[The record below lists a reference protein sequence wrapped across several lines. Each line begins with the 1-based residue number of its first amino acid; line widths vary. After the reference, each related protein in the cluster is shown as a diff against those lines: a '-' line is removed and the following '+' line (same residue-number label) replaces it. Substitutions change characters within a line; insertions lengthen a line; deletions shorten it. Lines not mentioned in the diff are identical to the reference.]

1 MSEKVEKSRK
11 SSFPMFWGSGGSKS
25 RLAKAT
31 GAEPKADE
39 RVDKLQNALVRGRK
53 PQPQRAQRKT
63 RQARPHQTETA
74 AMVGPAQ
81 LLACRLRVLYK
92 GNEAKVRRAL
102 KERFSPSRASQLLA
116 DTRQS
121 LPRSWQQQS
130 SGRQHRTP
138 DIGFQGVKSD
148 LRAQRLEFPQNK
160 NCVVPQ
166 FSIID
171 LQTSDLKASKASFDL
186 AFILAK
192 ALKSPQKN
200 ENRAKTE
207 LWNDKMRF

>member
-121 LPRSWQQQS
+121 LPRSWQQQQ
-130 SGRQHRTP
+130 RQTAQDPRHWISRGKIRSQSTTAWISPEQKLRRTS
-138 DIGFQGVKSD
+138 IFNNWFTNFRFESVKS
-148 LRAQRLEFPQNK
+148 
-160 NCVVPQ
+160 
-166 FSIID
+166 
-171 LQTSDLKASKASFDL
+171 
-186 AFILAK
+186 ILW
-192 ALKSPQKN
+192 SGIYPG
-200 ENRAKTE
+200 
-207 LWNDKMRF
+207 